1 MTADG
6 SPVLSP
12 RYRSSMRLRSKRIK
26 TDRAIC
32 QAGALLAMMAVGR
45 NIGDLA
51 AREHTELESS
61 HKTFSRHR
69 SLTGKRSREFSLSH
83 GMPWMNSASSE
94 DSNLGSYDKNFSS
107 PEQSSS
113 EKSFGRVSVPKR
125 PLSTPVLLK
134 ATFFHES
141 SPPRTF
147 EDPCSPT
154 FNSKSGSSTSVD
166 NSTANGPSTV
176 STLIDLNVF
185 EARDRR
191 SRSLD
196 SNELSRI
203 SLDALSDNAFTEFN
217 RNSSDASLDTIRDR
231 LSSRSADM
239 ILEPSKLPPPPPS
252 PRLNSPMRDVLSN
265 HEPEPIRPRP
275 RGRNLSL
282 SPSSESLSPIPLASP
297 SSYRKKELTLLDVEV
312 EGQTKDTTQPLLQ
325 PQTVKKPLSIK
336 ELEKEFVDSI
346 SRDSNTTAI

>member
-12 RYRSSMRLRSKRIK
+12 RYRSSMRLRSKRVK

-32 QAGALLAMMAVGR
+32 QAGALLAIMAVGR
-45 NIGDLA
+45 NIADLA
-51 AREHTELESS
+51 AREHSETESAS

-69 SLTGKRSREFSLSH
+69 SLTGKRSREFSPSH
-83 GMPWMNSASSE
+83 GMPWMNSTSFE
-94 DSNLGSYDKNFSS
+94 DSNLGSFDKNFSS
-107 PEQSSS
+107 PEQSPS
-113 EKSFGRVSVPKR
+113 EKSFSRVSVPKR

-134 ATFFHES
+134 ATFYHES

-166 NSTANGPSTV
+166 NSAANGPSTE
-176 STLIDLNVF
+176 STLIDLSVF

-203 SLDALSDNAFTEFN
+203 SLDALSDIVIN
-217 RNSSDASLDTIRDR
+217 
-231 LSSRSADM
+231 
-239 ILEPSKLPPPPPS
+239 
-252 PRLNSPMRDVLSN
+252 
-265 HEPEPIRPRP
+265 
-275 RGRNLSL
+275 
-282 SPSSESLSPIPLASP
+282 
-297 SSYRKKELTLLDVEV
+297 
-312 EGQTKDTTQPLLQ
+312 
-325 PQTVKKPLSIK
+325 
-336 ELEKEFVDSI
+336 
-346 SRDSNTTAI
+346 